1 MKIKSIPVLFLGAVM
16 FTSCSQVYSPAL
28 YHHDIA
34 YQPKPTSF
42 DTAKSATYISGA
54 FTAYPS
60 ADFNNTLV
68 GGQINLS
75 QGYVFN
81 NFNLAYGAFGSF
93 GDYQNGSGV
102 KSSPSYFTDK
112 FFGAVGGRAS
122 ANFFT
127 TSDNVDFR
135 IIGIEAAYSHEF
147 GAYANYRQ
155 WVNGLNLP
163 NVYVDNRTDLVTL
176 ALTTEAIFHNRN
188 NTLTHGIRGFIGTT
202 LGNNPLDGT
211 FYNSDTPQERFF
223 RNIFPGASYFIK
235 YKNYFGTAEIGNQ
248 FFIRFGL
255 MF

>member
-1 MKIKSIPVLFLGAVM
+1 MNIKNPLTILFVAAS
-16 FTSCSQVYSPAL
+16 FASCSQVYSPAL

-54 FTAYPS
+54 FAAFPS

-75 QGYVFN
+75 RGHVFDK
-81 NFNLAYGAFGSF
+81 FNVAYGAFGSF
-93 GDYQNGSGV
+93 GDYQNGSGD
-102 KSSPSYFTDK
+102 KASPTYFTDK
-112 FFGAVGGRAS
+112 FFGAVGGRVS

-135 IIGIEAAYSHEF
+135 FIGIEAAYSHEF

-155 WVNGLNLP
+155 RVNSLGLS
-163 NVYVDNRTDLVTL
+163 NVYVDSRTDLLTL

-188 NTLTHGIRGFIGTT
+188 NTLTHGIRGFLGTT
-202 LGNNPLDGT
+202 LGSNPLNGT
-211 FYNSDTPQERFF
+211 FYSSDTPQERFF
-223 RNIFPGASYFIK
+223 RDIFPGASYFIK

-248 FFIRFGL
+248 FFVRFGL
-255 MF
+255 AF